1 MLSCIQYIG
10 YIAPHAD
17 LKSGGQR
24 STFLLKN
31 PQNHFPAIYLYH
43 FNALILS
50 LCIAPPHIKIEERTT
65 TFFFFCKNLQLL
77 APFSLLAVV
86 YYTNCKRRQ
95 DMVYLTCLRFF
106 QIPQAT
112 TIYNLDAQGH
122 QTFGKQPQHH
132 HHPVRFHCYTNNSSG
147 TKMSAGT
154 TAAATTRYVL
164 YSVYI
169 LAKLLHS
176 LDHS

>member
-10 YIAPHAD
+10 YIAPHED

-24 STFLLKN
+24 STFLLKS
-31 PQNHFPAIYLYH
+31 PQNHFSTI
-43 FNALILS
+43 FIILISILL

-77 APFSLLAVV
+77 APFLLLVV
-86 YYTNCKRRQ
+86 VYTNCKRRQ

-154 TAAATTRYVL
+154 TATTRYVL

>member
-65 TFFFFCKNLQLL
+65 TFFFFVKIYNCWRHFRCQQQYTILTAKGGRIWYISPAFGFFRSLRQQQFTTWMHRVIKLL
-77 APFSLLAVV
+77 GNSH
-86 YYTNCKRRQ
+86 N
-95 DMVYLTCLRFF
+95 
-106 QIPQAT
+106 T
-112 TIYNLDAQGH
+112 TIIQFVSTAI
-122 QTFGKQPQHH
+122 P
-132 HHPVRFHCYTNNSSG
+132 
-147 TKMSAGT
+147 T
-154 TAAATTRYVL
+154 TQVEL
-164 YSVYI
+164 
-169 LAKLLHS
+169 K
-176 LDHS
+176 